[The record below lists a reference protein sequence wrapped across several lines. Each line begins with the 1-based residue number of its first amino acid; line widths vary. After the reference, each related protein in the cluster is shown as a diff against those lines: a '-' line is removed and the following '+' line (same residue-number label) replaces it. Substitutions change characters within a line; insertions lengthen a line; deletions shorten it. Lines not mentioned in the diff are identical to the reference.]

1 MVSTIAHD
9 CRRDRRF
16 GHREGWHNGVSLYNL
31 QKPAIKHMLNADT
44 NAMPSS
50 HPRLPQ
56 GLPKEMH
63 QVGLLEL
70 CRQHCIAAG
79 MSGEVFDSSFKDAL
93 YDEVDNIRSTT
104 NRSDASTKDLL
115 QALLGRMRAQV
126 FVSCTKHVLLDVNMQ
141 CYVWEI
147 AHPNKIERSK

>member
-1 MVSTIAHD
+1 
-9 CRRDRRF
+9 
-16 GHREGWHNGVSLYNL
+16 
-31 QKPAIKHMLNADT
+31 
-44 NAMPSS
+44 
-50 HPRLPQ
+50 
-56 GLPKEMH
+56 
-63 QVGLLEL
+63 
-70 CRQHCIAAG
+70 

-104 NRSDASTKDLL
+104 NRSDASTKEFL